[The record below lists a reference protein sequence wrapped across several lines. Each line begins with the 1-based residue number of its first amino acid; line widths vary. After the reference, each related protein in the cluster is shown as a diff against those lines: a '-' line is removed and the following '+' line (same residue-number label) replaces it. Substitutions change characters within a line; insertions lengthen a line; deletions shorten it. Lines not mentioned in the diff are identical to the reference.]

1 MQPLGLRQEEQP
13 EYSSG
18 PQDLQNLPQRISQR
32 KVRRQ
37 LSSAE
42 WEELKPVI
50 WRIYIEEWSTLTRMT
65 QILEREHGVL
75 LT

>member
-1 MQPLGLRQEEQP
+1 MQASRPRHEGNIESSLGLPNIPPRT
-13 EYSSG
+13 G
-18 PQDLQNLPQRISQR
+18 QR

-50 WRIYIEEWSTLTRMT
+50 WRIYIEEWSTLSRLT
-65 QILEREHGVL
+65 QLLEEEHGVL

>member
-1 MQPLGLRQEEQP
+1 MQPSRLQP
-13 EYSSG
+13 EGHNTESLSG
-18 PQDLQNLPQRISQR
+18 PPNLIPRANQR

-42 WEELKPVI
+42 WEELKPIIRRV
-50 WRIYIEEWSTLTRMT
+50 YIEEWSTLAHLTRV
-65 QILEREHGVL
+65 LEQEHGVL